1 MVVRVSGDDQRTGNE
16 SDCVLFAYIYKPL
29 KKSVHTHAHVLQDI
43 LEHTRKLIY

>member
-29 KKSVHTHAHVLQDI
+29 KMCAHTLT